1 MNLSLTFIRNRMQA
15 LREIQHKRGLG
26 NNPNDGNDAQFD
38 DKGKRIKQFPDDSDD
53 EGSDPYEENDDVGVT
68 AAEKRQAVKVRLIV
82 WDSWTCSLKR
92 V

>member
-38 DKGKRIKQFPDDSDD
+38 DKGKRI
-53 EGSDPYEENDDVGVT
+53 
-68 AAEKRQAVKVRLIV
+68 
-82 WDSWTCSLKR
+82 
-92 V
+92 